1 MSLFTIDPEKCNRDE
16 ICVKACP
23 TNVIR
28 MGSTDEMPQPTPD
41 FEEYCLAC
49 GHCVAVCPTEAF
61 SLNWLSPGKCL
72 PVSKEISFT
81 REQAEQFLRS
91 RRSIRNFKDKPVER
105 HKLEKLLEIAC
116 FAPSAKN
123 NQPWHWTVIEDPTDV
138 RRLAGMVID
147 WMRSVIKQHPKQA
160 EQRKFVRVVSAW
172 DAGEERICRG
182 APHVIVVHGDKDY
195 GFGAEDG
202 ALALSYL
209 ELFAPTLGLGSCWG
223 GYFYSAVNAYPPLF
237 EALDLPSGHRAFGAV
252 MVGYA
257 MLKYQRLP
265 LRNEARVNWK

>member
-1 MSLFTIDPEKCNRDE
+1 MNLFTIDPEKCQRDE

-28 MGSTDEMPQPTPD
+28 MGSPDEMPQPTPD

-61 SLNWLSPGKCL
+61 SLNWLSPEKCL
-72 PVSKEISFT
+72 PVRKEISLT

-123 NQPWHWTVIEDPTDV
+123 SQPWHWTVIEDPAGV

-147 WMRSVIKQHPKQA
+147 WMRSVIKQNPKQA
-160 EQRKFVRVVSAW
+160 EQRGFVRVVSAW
-172 DAGEERICRG
+172 EAGEERICRG

-202 ALALSYL
+202 ALALSYF
-209 ELFAPTLGLGSCWG
+209 ESFAPSLGLGSCWG

-237 EALDLPSGHRAFGAV
+237 QALDLPSDHRAFGAV

-257 MLKYQRLP
+257 KLKYQRLP
-265 LRNEARVNWK
+265 LRNQPRVNWK

>member
-28 MGSTDEMPQPTPD
+28 MGSPDEMPEPTPD

-72 PVSKEISFT
+72 PVRKEISIT
-81 REQAEQFLRS
+81 RQQAEQFLRS
-91 RRSIRNFKDKPVER
+91 RRSIRNFKDKSVER
-105 HKLEKLLEIAC
+105 QKLEKLLEIAC

-123 NQPWHWTVIEDPTDV
+123 SQPWHWTVIEDPSDV

-147 WMRSVIKQHPKQA
+147 WMRSVIKRHPKQA
-160 EQRKFVRVVSAW
+160 EQRGFVRVVSAW

-182 APHVIVVHGDKDY
+182 APHIIVVHGDKGY

-237 EALDLPSGHRAFGAV
+237 EALDLPSDHRAFGAV

-257 MLKYQRLP
+257 KLKYQRLP
-265 LRNEARVNWK
+265 LRNEPRVNWK